1 MLRIPMNRWKGV
13 LTKASVACC
22 FLAFALSAQ
31 AAPPLT
37 AGTPI
42 LLPGTHGGFDF
53 MRVDTSANRLLLAQE
68 KGNGAFLVFDL
79 STNKL
84 LKRVPTSTSQDAAV
98 DLKRDR
104 FYVSGNDPHR
114 MVIVSRKTLR
124 VLGTVPVSQ
133 NTDLIA
139 YNPNTDRVYESD
151 DEAGQAW
158 VIDPS
163 TRKIVAT
170 VKYNGSGVEDLA
182 FNEDYTRLYQAI
194 KGTNMI
200 AEVDPAS
207 NQVLHQWP
215 LAPDTG
221 PHGIAIVPESNGLL
235 VACAGKLVLMDR
247 TNGNILSRA
256 DIPQGVD
263 EIAYDPGTHKVYC
276 ASKFGK
282 LAVVWLDGN
291 NLKSL
296 GSVPDQPGTHSV
308 AVDPKTHTA
317 WIDYGK
323 GNEAYVQP
331 FTPSE

>member
-13 LTKASVACC
+13 LTKASVAGC

-37 AGTPI
+37 AGAPI
-42 LLPGTHGGFDF
+42 LVPGTHGGFDF
-53 MRVDTSANRLLLAQE
+53 LRVDASANRLLLAQE
-68 KGNGAFLVFDL
+68 KGNGAFVVFDL
-79 STNKL
+79 NTKKV

-104 FYVSGNDPHR
+104 YYVSGNDPHR

-124 VLGTVPVSQ
+124 VLGTIPVSQ

-139 YNPNTDRVYESD
+139 YDPNTDRVYESD

-158 VIDPS
+158 VINPS

-170 VKYNGSGVEDLA
+170 VKYDGSGVEDLA
-182 FNEDYTRLYQAI
+182 FNADHTRLYQAI

-207 NQVLHQWP
+207 NRVLHQWP

-247 TNGNILSRA
+247 STGKILDRA

-263 EIAYDPGTHKVYC
+263 EMAYDPGTHLAYC
-276 ASKFGK
+276 ASKLGELSVVRLTGDK
-282 LAVVWLDGN
+282 LTP
-291 NLKSL
+291 L
-296 GSVPDQPGTHSV
+296 GSLPDEKGTHSV
-308 AVDPKTHTA
+308 TFDPNTHTV
-317 WIDYGK
+317 WIAYPK
-323 GNEAYVQP
+323 GNECFAQP
-331 FTPSE
+331 FTPAE

>member
-1 MLRIPMNRWKGV
+1 MLRITNRWSRLALAAG
-13 LTKASVACC
+13 
-22 FLAFALSAQ
+22 LAFGFLIFALPSQ

-53 MRVDTSANRLLLAQE
+53 MRVDTSADRLLLAQE

-79 STNKL
+79 GTNKL
-84 LKRVPTSTSQDAAV
+84 LKRVPTSTSQDSAI

-104 FYVSGNDPHR
+104 YYVSGNDPHR

-124 VLGTVPVSQ
+124 VLGTVPVPQ

-158 VIDPS
+158 VINPM

-170 VKYNGSGVEDLA
+170 VKYDGSGVEDLA
-182 FNEDYTRLYQAI
+182 FDPDYHYLYQAI

-200 AEVDPAS
+200 AQVDPAS

-221 PHGIAIVPESNGLL
+221 PHGIAIVPDSNGLL

-256 DIPQGVD
+256 DIPEGVD

-276 ASKFGK
+276 ASKLGK
-282 LAVVWLDGN
+282 LAVAWLDGD
-291 NLKSL
+291 NLKAL
-296 GSVPDQPGTHSV
+296 GSVPDEPGTHSV
-308 AVDPKTHTA
+308 AVDPKTHTV

-323 GNEAYVQP
+323 GNECYVQP
-331 FTPSE
+331 FTLSQ